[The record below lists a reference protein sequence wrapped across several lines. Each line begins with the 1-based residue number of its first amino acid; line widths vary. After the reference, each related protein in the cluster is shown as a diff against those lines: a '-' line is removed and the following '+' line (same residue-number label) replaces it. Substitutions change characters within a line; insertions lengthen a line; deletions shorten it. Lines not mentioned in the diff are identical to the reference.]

1 MERTTQAHNTPP
13 IEDVT
18 LYSHPI
24 RPGFSDYR
32 IETSLLDLVA
42 NLPQWRFFIFKVVAV
57 CAVIGVIAA
66 LVWPKS
72 FTATARIMPPQQNQ
86 SSIATAMMG
95 QLGPLAALA
104 GSAMPGMG
112 KTMSDVYLYVLRSR
126 TAADDLIDRFSL
138 MSVYKDKR
146 RMDAED
152 DLRDN
157 TQFTSGKEGGITI
170 SVVDRDPKRAADI
183 ANGYVDELKKLTQ
196 TLAVT
201 EAGRR
206 RLFFEHEV
214 QQATDDLSRAEE
226 AMKKTQERTGILL
239 LEPQSRA
246 MLEGLADLHAQI
258 AVKEAQVQAM
268 RSFAT
273 EENPDL
279 KRAQSELAAM
289 KSELSRLESGQVGS
303 SSSMADINM
312 RKIPEKGLEY
322 VRAYREVKYR
332 EAVYE
337 AMTKQ
342 YEIARVDEAK
352 DAAMIQVLDKAVP
365 PEIRTSPK
373 RALIVASAMFIGFF
387 FATAIALLIERGR
400 HDRRFA
406 ERMDLFK
413 ARLLAP
419 WRSRAAHA

>member
-1 MERTTQAHNTPP
+1 MTQSRKTPP
-13 IEDVT
+13 MEDVT
-18 LYSHPI
+18 IYADPI
-24 RPGFSDYR
+24 QAGLSEYQT
-32 IETSLLDLVA
+32 ETSLLDLVA
-42 NLPQWRFFIFKVVAV
+42 DLPQWRFFIFKVVAV
-57 CAVIGVIAA
+57 CAAIGVITA
-66 LVWPKS
+66 LLWPKS

-86 SSIATAMMG
+86 SGIASAIMG

-104 GSAMPGMG
+104 GGAMPTG

-126 TAADDLIDRFSL
+126 TVADDLIDRFSL
-138 MSVYKDKR
+138 MTVYKEKR
-146 RMDAED
+146 RVFAED

-157 TQFTSGKEGGITI
+157 SQFTSGKEGGITI
-170 SVVDRDPKRAADI
+170 SVVDRDPRRAADI

-214 QQATDDLSRAEE
+214 QQAMDDLSKAEE
-226 AMKKTQERTGILL
+226 AMKQTQEKTGILL
-239 LEPQSRA
+239 LEPQSKA
-246 MLEGLADLHAQI
+246 MLEGLAGLHGQI
-258 AVKEAQVQAM
+258 AVKEAQVTAM

-289 KSELSRLESGQVGS
+289 KSELSRLESGQVGTS
-303 SSSMADINM
+303 LADIDM

-322 VRAYREVKYR
+322 VRALRELKYR

-337 AMTKQ
+337 AMSKQ

-373 RALIVASAMFIGFF
+373 RALIVASGMFIGFF
-387 FATAIALLIERGR
+387 FSIAIALLIERGR
-400 HDRRFA
+400 HNRRYA
-406 ERMDLFK
+406 QSMDQLK
-413 ARLLAP
+413 TRLLAP
-419 WRSRAAHA
+419 LRSRAARA